1 MEAKTNKIAIACDHA
16 GFQLK
21 EQVKMYLNNMGY
33 EVEDFGTNSEASVD
47 YPDFVHP
54 LANFIEQNQQLK
66 GILIC
71 GSGIG
76 VSISANRHKLVRA
89 ALCWNEEVAK
99 LSRMHNNANV
109 ICLPAR
115 FISKGEAEKMID
127 TFLNT
132 SFEGGRHEN
141 RVGKIEIK

>member
-115 FISKGEAEKMID
+115 FISKGAAEKMID